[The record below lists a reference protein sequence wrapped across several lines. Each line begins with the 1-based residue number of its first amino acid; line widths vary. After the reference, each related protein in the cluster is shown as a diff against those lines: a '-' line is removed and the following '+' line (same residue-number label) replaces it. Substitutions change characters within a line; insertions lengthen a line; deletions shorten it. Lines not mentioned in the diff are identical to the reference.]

1 MKMRK
6 IIASVL
12 AIAMTL
18 SLTACTTESSTAKT
32 DTAASQA
39 DTAASKTDSAETKED
54 AGSSTEAA
62 GKTDENKAVNK
73 DGKKLHFVY
82 VSPLLAH
89 PIWLI
94 AKDGFEQA
102 CEELG
107 IEGDWVGPQNVSPE
121 EMSKLVETAVAQKAD
136 AIITQGLVPAAPVKT
151 AIDAGIPVLVVD
163 SDILDTDRLAFFGKD
178 VNKQAE
184 VLYESVSQKIDENTP
199 IKASI
204 QVAALNYQI
213 AHDQINAIKEVFG
226 KHKGGFETVS
236 ITESKSDK
244 MKATTEWE
252 NTFKAYS
259 DINVA
264 INLAAEAGPACAK
277 VVQEKGIRDKVLV
290 YGVDD
295 TEETLDLIKDGSLD
309 GTVVTSFYN
318 YGYQAAYW
326 LYQNITEGK
335 KPENVVNDAGTIIVT
350 KENVDTYADALKVKV
365 DLK

>member
-6 IIASVL
+6 IIASAL

-32 DTAASQA
+32 DTASSQT
-39 DTAASKTDSAETKED
+39 DTAASKTDSAETKAD
-54 AGSSTEAA
+54 AGKSTE
-62 GKTDENKAVNK
+62 
-73 DGKKLHFVY
+73 KLHFVY

-178 VNKQAE
+178 VKKQAE

-213 AHDQINAIKEVFG
+213 AHDQIDAIEEVFG
-226 KHKGGFETVS
+226 KHKGGFESVS

-252 NTFKAYS
+252 NTFKAYP

>member
-39 DTAASKTDSAETKED
+39 DTAASKIDSAETKED